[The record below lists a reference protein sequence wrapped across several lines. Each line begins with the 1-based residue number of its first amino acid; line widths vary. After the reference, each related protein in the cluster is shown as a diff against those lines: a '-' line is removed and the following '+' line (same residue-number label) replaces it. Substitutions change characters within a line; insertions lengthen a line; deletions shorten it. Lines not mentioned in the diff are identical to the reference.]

1 MLTFNGIPVPT
12 PSEYLW
18 GIYDISEAERNA
30 RGNMLIERINTK
42 RKLELMW
49 RHLGKHELQ
58 QLLELVSATTIAV
71 SFQDPQ
77 TGAVRTGTFYCGDRT
92 VGALDYRNGQVRW
105 KDIKFNLIEC

>member
-1 MLTFNGIPVPT
+1 VLTFNGIPVPT

-49 RHLGKHELQ
+49 RYLGKSELQ
-58 QLLELVSATTIAV
+58 QLLELVSATTIDV

-77 TGAVRTGTFYCGDRT
+77 TGTVRTGTFYCGDRT

>member
-1 MLTFNGIPVPT
+1 MLTINSVQVPT
-12 PSEYLW
+12 PSDYLW

-30 RGNMLIERINTK
+30 RGDLLRQLINTK

-49 RHLGKHELQ
+49 RYLPKTELQ
-58 QLLELVSATTIAV
+58 ELLQLVSEPSFTV

-92 VGALDYRNGQVRW
+92 VGALDYRQGQVRW